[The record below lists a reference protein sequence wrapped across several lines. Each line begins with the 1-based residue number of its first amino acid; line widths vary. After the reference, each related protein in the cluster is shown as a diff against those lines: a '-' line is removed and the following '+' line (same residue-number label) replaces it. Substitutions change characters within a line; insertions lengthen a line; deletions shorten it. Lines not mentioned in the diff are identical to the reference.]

1 MVVLKMS
8 IWVKI
13 GTQQNLDVVDNNGSI
28 KNEYMGQNRS
38 STKF

>member
-13 GTQQNLDVVDNNGSI
+13 GAQQNFDVVDNNGSI
-28 KNEYMGQNRS
+28 KKEHIGQNRRS
-38 STKF
+38 STK

>member
-13 GTQQNLDVVDNNGSI
+13 GTQQNFDVVDNNGSI
-28 KNEYMGQNRS
+28 KKERIGQNRRS
-38 STKF
+38 STK